1 MKQLLISLLIL
12 LGLTACGPD
21 PMSRASNEPWST
33 KQRSVTTM
41 EETARP
47 QVPMVVNGDTVR
59 QRALSVLHQ
68 AIRSPNA
75 RYRAN
80 AIESLRFAP
89 IDVLQSAIQRGL
101 ADDNRGV
108 RFVAAMMIGEVKLCE
123 LSLLL
128 EPLLLDESQSVQ
140 AAAMC
145 SMYQCGSAID
155 VTPLARMLQS
165 ENPEHRGNAALVL
178 GRMGNLSAIQMIRDA
193 ARQSPS
199 SITPIRR
206 RLINLQMAEALVLLG
221 ERNELEVIRAALFS
235 SAKES
240 EVTALA
246 CVMAGRL
253 QDIEI
258 TSTLEGIVY
267 TPERY
272 ADEIRLIAA
281 TALAEI
287 DPRKMPLNAVLV
299 FTANDSDHL
308 RSQCATALGMQ
319 GNQLSLCPLA
329 ILLKDSA
336 PMVQIAAAGAVLRID
351 KSGSM
356 AIVD

>member
-1 MKQLLISLLIL
+1 
-12 LGLTACGPD
+12 
-21 PMSRASNEPWST
+21 
-33 KQRSVTTM
+33 
-41 EETARP
+41 
-47 QVPMVVNGDTVR
+47 
-59 QRALSVLHQ
+59 
-68 AIRSPNA
+68 
-75 RYRAN
+75 
-80 AIESLRFAP
+80 
-89 IDVLQSAIQRGL
+89 
-101 ADDNRGV
+101 
-108 RFVAAMMIGEVKLCE
+108 
-123 LSLLL
+123 
-128 EPLLLDESQSVQ
+128 
-140 AAAMC
+140 
-145 SMYQCGSAID
+145 
-155 VTPLARMLQS
+155 
-165 ENPEHRGNAALVL
+165 
-178 GRMGNLSAIQMIRDA
+178 
-193 ARQSPS
+193 
-199 SITPIRR
+199 
-206 RLINLQMAEALVLLG
+206 
-221 ERNELEVIRAALFS
+221 
-235 SAKES
+235 
-240 EVTALA
+240 
-246 CVMAGRL
+246 MAGRL

-319 GNQLSLCPLA
+319 GNQLSLGPLA